1 MNRAESTAI
10 GFVVGIL
17 CPASLFVFLWWSA
30 AALAIYRVLP
40 IPDSGVAVA
49 AFTGF
54 GIGIVLDVLCLKN
67 WIARFYHVSIKL
79 MALAYLFWS
88 AIAVA
93 FFMGLPCGNVVL
105 GTLAGLYVGR
115 KQHHIGAS
123 REMFARAARNVS
135 LFTALVTSAEVLPIG
150 LLGLHED
157 VIIEALRAIAKL
169 DQSVVTGP
177 LGIGLVGIGCVVLMI
192 VQFCC
197 TRTATALAFR
207 SGKNVA

>member
-1 MNRAESTAI
+1 MNRAESTVI

-17 CPASLFVFLWWSA
+17 CPASLFVLLWWSA
-30 AALAIYRVLP
+30 AALAIYHVLP
-40 IPDSGVAVA
+40 IPDSGIAVV
-49 AFTGF
+49 AFTGL
-54 GIGIVLDVLCLKN
+54 GVGIVLDVLCLKN
-67 WIARFYHVSIKL
+67 WIAGFYHASVKL

-115 KQHHIGAS
+115 KQHHVGAS

-135 LFTALVTSAEVLPIG
+135 LFTALVTSVEALPIG
-150 LLGLHED
+150 LLGLHEE
-157 VIIEALRAIAKL
+157 IIVEALRAVAGL

-177 LGIGLVGIGCVVLMI
+177 LGVGLVGIGCVVLMI
-192 VQFCC
+192 VQFWC

-207 SGKNVA
+207 PDKNVA